1 MTGKYF
7 DKFPLISYANNITV
21 NITERAVLI
30 NKLYSNP
37 NLFYPY
43 DVVNGERPDT
53 IANRYYDDSYM
64 SWMLYFTNK
73 IIDPYYE
80 WYMSQ
85 DVFNSYIVK
94 KYSSYALASS
104 KTKYYRNNWYSQ
116 TDSISVTAFNALTSD
131 LFKFYKPNYGSNVYG
146 AVPLNYVRKQEDWT
160 IATNQIVNFQVA
172 NSSPFSRDEIVNVSF
187 NGINTGAGQ
196 VCFSNASSVS
206 LQHIQGTVTGAIIGS
221 CFLYG
226 TESTTNSV
234 FISATSLSNTIPI
247 TQITY
252 WSPVTYYD
260 YENELNEK
268 NKSILV
274 LNSRYSSQLASQ
286 LKDIM

>member
-146 AVPLNYVRKQEDWT
+146 AVPLIFK
-160 IATNQIVNFQVA
+160 
-172 NSSPFSRDEIVNVSF
+172 
-187 NGINTGAGQ
+187 
-196 VCFSNASSVS
+196 
-206 LQHIQGTVTGAIIGS
+206 
-221 CFLYG
+221 
-226 TESTTNSV
+226 
-234 FISATSLSNTIPI
+234 
-247 TQITY
+247 
-252 WSPVTYYD
+252 
-260 YENELNEK
+260 
-268 NKSILV
+268 
-274 LNSRYSSQLASQ
+274 
-286 LKDIM
+286 